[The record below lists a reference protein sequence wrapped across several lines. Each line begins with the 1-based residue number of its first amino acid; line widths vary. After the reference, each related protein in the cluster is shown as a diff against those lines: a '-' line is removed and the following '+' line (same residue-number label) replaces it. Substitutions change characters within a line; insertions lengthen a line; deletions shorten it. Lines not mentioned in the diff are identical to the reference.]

1 VLKPQKEKE
10 MEKKINNMSSI
21 HHRDAVKL
29 ALRHAAI
36 STFLGIR

>member
-1 VLKPQKEKE
+1 VCSSLK
-10 MEKKINNMSSI
+10 KKRKGKKNNMSSI